1 MEDLNNVFLS
11 RLSEAVSRVS
21 GCILASITGIDGITI
36 AESKDDKDF
45 DSAISSA
52 ELASVVADSKR
63 CFEDLKEMDFEE
75 CIVRSHNLTFI
86 IRTINP
92 DFFLYLALK
101 GESQNL
107 GLARFEAKKLSEEFK
122 TQLS

>member
-1 MEDLNNVFLS
+1 MEDLNNTFVS
-11 RLSEAVSRVS
+11 RLTESVAKVS
-21 GCILASITGIDGITI
+21 GCIIASIVGIDGITI
-36 AESKDDKDF
+36 AEAKDDKDF
-45 DSAISSA
+45 DSAISAA

-63 CFEDLKEMDFEE
+63 CFEDLKEKDFEE
-75 CIVRSHNLTFI
+75 CIVRSQDLTFV

-92 DFFLYLALK
+92 DFFLYLCLK

-122 TQLS
+122 ALLS